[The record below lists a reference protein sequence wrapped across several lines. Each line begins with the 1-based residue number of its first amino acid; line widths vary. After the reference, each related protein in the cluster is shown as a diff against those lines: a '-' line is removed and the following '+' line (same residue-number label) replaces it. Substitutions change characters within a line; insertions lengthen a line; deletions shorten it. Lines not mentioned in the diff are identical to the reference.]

1 MKCPTAFLVTLKN
14 LVLSLDE
21 IFVIFNILCLTGF
34 YYFSEKQ
41 P

>member
-1 MKCPTAFLVTLKN
+1 MKCPAAFLVTLKN

-21 IFVIFNILCLTGF
+21 IFIIFIFCVLQVF